1 MLSAAGPR
9 VSFLTCDLCP
19 SQHATDLFSNR
30 GGSAR
35 LFFLGGGR
43 LSGDGSPVEKLVKY
57 MLAALKGEREEAI
70 WFPLLPETQAPSP
83 ARWREF
89 LACSLCREKGNLLG
103 TLACF
108 DS

>member
-1 MLSAAGPR
+1 MAL
-9 VSFLTCDLCP
+9 VCP
-19 SQHATDLFSNR
+19 SSPVTFAPLSMLPTFSPTV
-30 GGSAR
+30 GEAPD
-35 LFFLGGGR
+35 FFFFFGGGR